1 MPGLL
6 AVLVAVA
13 IAVHAAPTAA
23 GPSKPATTT
32 QLGQAYQLTATL
44 DVAAGRIRVL
54 ERVTITN
61 RAPYAI
67 DHVNLSILPR
77 AFGYFA
83 FTGQVRAAGA
93 VVAAR
98 WTTSTN
104 LRVSL
109 GRWLGHGQTVSIS
122 LPFRLTVGSSGGA
135 FTARTSRDRGV
146 LSFGEWFPILSPS
159 TTVYGVGDPQIS
171 LTADAIRLDLT
182 PRPARRARRGL
193 PGLVQAPETRGRH
206 GPA

>member
-1 MPGLL
+1 MAGLL
-6 AVLVAVA
+6 AIVVAFGVAVQ
-13 IAVHAAPTAA
+13 AAPSPVA
-23 GPSKPATTT
+23 PSKPATTT

-67 DHVNLSILPR
+67 DHVNLSVLPR

-93 VVAAR
+93 VVPTR
-98 WTTSTN
+98 WTTRTN

-109 GRWLGHGQTVSIS
+109 GRRLGHGQSLTIS
-122 LPFRLTVGSSGGA
+122 VPFRLTVGSSGGA

-146 LSFGEWFPILSPS
+146 ISFGDPSSPS
-159 TTVYGVGDPQIS
+159 GS
-171 LTADAIRLDLT
+171 W
-182 PRPARRARRGL
+182 
-193 PGLVQAPETRGRH
+193 
-206 GPA
+206 